1 MLIFTL
7 EVSAAYCISVTGN
20 RKGGF
25 SQWQF
30 FTIFFVSRI
39 ESFIILFS
47 KTEEHAICHTA
58 VELPIAVKT

>member
-30 FTIFFVSRI
+30 LRFFVSRI

-47 KTEEHAICHTA
+47 KTKEHAICHTA
-58 VELPIAVKT
+58 VELPIGVKT